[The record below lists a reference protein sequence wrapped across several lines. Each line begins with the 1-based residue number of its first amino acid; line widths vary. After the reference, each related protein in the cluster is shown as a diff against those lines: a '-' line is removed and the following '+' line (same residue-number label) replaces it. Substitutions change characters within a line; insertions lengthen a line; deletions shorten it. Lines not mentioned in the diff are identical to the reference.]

1 MIYLDHNATTP
12 VLDEV
17 IEAMMPFYRDHYGN
31 PSSTH
36 TYGVAA
42 RQAMDWARGKVASL
56 IGAAPEEIIFTGSGT
71 ESNNIA
77 ICGFAQQYDGGH
89 LVTSTIEHSAVAR
102 PCDVLEEQGWQIT
115 TVGVDDDG
123 RLDLDAFEAALEDA
137 TRLVSIM
144 HVNNETGAIQP
155 VSEAAAL
162 AREHD
167 AVVHTDAAQS
177 LGKMHVDVDE
187 LGVDLLTIAGH
198 KLYGPKGIG
207 ALFIREGI
215 ELAPV
220 VVGAG
225 HERGL
230 RPGTENVPAIV
241 GLGKACEIAQ
251 ATLNEEVERQC
262 ALRERLW
269 ERLSESIS
277 GMTRHGNPRTT
288 VCNTLNVSFPN
299 VFGEALLMGCD
310 AVAAST
316 GSACHESEHAPSTV
330 LLQMGCD
337 PEEANGSVRLS
348 VGKATTED
356 DIDEAASALVSAWKK
371 MQ

>member
-12 VLDEV
+12 VLEEV

-71 ESNNIA
+71 ESNNLA
-77 ICGFAQQYDGGH
+77 IRGFAQSFEDGH
-89 LVTSTIEHSAVAR
+89 VVTSTIEHSAVFG
-102 PCDVLEEQGWQIT
+102 PCKVLEEQGWQIT
-115 TVGVDDDG
+115 KVGVDNRG
-123 RLDLDAFEAALEDA
+123 QIDLDEFEAAIRDD

-144 HVNNETGAIQP
+144 HVNNETGTIQP
-155 VSEAAAL
+155 IPEAAEL

-167 AVVHTDAAQS
+167 VVFHTDAAQS

-198 KLYGPKGIG
+198 KLYGPKGVG
-207 ALFIREGI
+207 ALFVREGVA
-215 ELAPV
+215 LDPV

-230 RPGTENVPAIV
+230 RPGTENVPGIV
-241 GLGKACEIAQ
+241 GLGKACEIAE
-251 ATLNEEVERQC
+251 ATLNAEVERQC
-262 ALRERLW
+262 ALREKLW
-269 ERLSESIS
+269 ERLDESIP
-277 GMTRHGNPRTT
+277 GMIRHGNPRTT

-299 VFGEALLMGCD
+299 VYGEALLLGCD
-310 AVAAST
+310 EVAAST
-316 GSACHESEHAPSTV
+316 GSACHESDHAPSQV

-337 PEEANGSVRLS
+337 PDEANGSVRLS
-348 VGKATTED
+348 VGKATTEED
-356 DIDEAASALVSAWKK
+356 VDEAASALVSAWKN